1 VYEGFHLTPLKLG
14 PTDGALGTDHG
25 MRSKQ
30 RIGGA
35 DAEQIARDVG
45 SELSGADIRLSFVG
59 ELAGR
64 WAATIARA
72 RAIASGFGVNSRVR
86 RFQARPAYLA
96 AVERAGAYALA
107 E

>member
-1 VYEGFHLTPLKLG
+1 
-14 PTDGALGTDHG
+14 
-25 MRSKQ
+25 
-30 RIGGA
+30 
-35 DAEQIARDVG
+35 
-45 SELSGADIRLSFVG
+45 
-59 ELAGR
+59 LAGR

>member
-1 VYEGFHLTPLKLG
+1 M
-14 PTDGALGTDHG
+14 DHRI
-25 MRSKQ
+25 RSQQ
-30 RIGGA
+30 RIGRA
-35 DAEQIARDVG
+35 DAEQMARDVG

-72 RAIASGFGVNSRVR
+72 
-86 RFQARPAYLA
+86 
-96 AVERAGAYALA
+96 GAYALA